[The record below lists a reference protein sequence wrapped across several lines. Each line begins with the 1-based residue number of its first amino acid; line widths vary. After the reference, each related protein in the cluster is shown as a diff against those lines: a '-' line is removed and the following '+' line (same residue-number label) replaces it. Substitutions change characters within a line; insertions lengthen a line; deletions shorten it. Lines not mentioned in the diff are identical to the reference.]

1 MKKLFVIANITD
13 LQKRSYTTRPSL
25 IMTEKQ
31 LHKWVEKE
39 YDLKPKCKLTTI
51 KKALEEGGSRLFMEV
66 S

>member
-1 MKKLFVIANITD
+1 
-13 LQKRSYTTRPSL
+13 
-25 IMTEKQ
+25 MTEKQ